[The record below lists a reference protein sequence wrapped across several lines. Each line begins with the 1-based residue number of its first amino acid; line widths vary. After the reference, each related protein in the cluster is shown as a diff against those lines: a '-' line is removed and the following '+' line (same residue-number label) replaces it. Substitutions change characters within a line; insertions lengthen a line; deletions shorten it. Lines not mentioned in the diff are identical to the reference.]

1 MQTEP
6 LITFLQGA
14 TAMGCLA
21 LAVAFLRFWKRSG
34 DRLFAIFSLAF
45 LVFAISRVMLGLV
58 AADETTEAVL
68 YGMRALAFALIFL
81 AILDKNRTPPA

>member
-1 MQTEP
+1 
-6 LITFLQGA
+6 
-14 TAMGCLA
+14 
-21 LAVAFLRFWKRSG
+21 
-34 DRLFAIFSLAF
+34 
-45 LVFAISRVMLGLV
+45 MLGLV